1 MIEQLKNC
9 PNCGGILDE
18 AGRCKFCGSKV
29 YDFLNISFSD
39 PHAYSSKTYIRIKT
53 HEGKIMVAPVVV
65 RDCSMTMRSNIDYIL
80 PESDSAYFARK
91 PSTTEIDLG
100 LLVTGDLIYTE
111 AEK

>member
-1 MIEQLKNC
+1 MIEQLENC

-53 HEGKIMVAPVVV
+53 HEGKIILAPVVV
-65 RDCSMTMRSNIDYIL
+65 RDCSMTIRSDLDYLL
-80 PESDSAYFARK
+80 PESGFTYARK
-91 PSTTEIDLG
+91 STTTEIDLG

-111 AEK
+111 VEK